1 MKWTARPSTLT
12 HRTSIPGKRTARN
25 FCGYGSCLHGKQS
38 WTLGDWL
45 LFFSQK
51 SKPRADSLPLR
62 RWVSELP
69 ANFKSSNLE
78 IVDSLRHPLIDELRK
93 ASTDQIMMALEE
105 IGAIAAGKSAPLL
118 GSHEKFREL
127 FKNAVVETQQGVSVG
142 MDMVVAVG
150 RKPIK

>member
-1 MKWTARPSTLT
+1 M
-12 HRTSIPGKRTARN
+12 I
-25 FCGYGSCLHGKQS
+25 GY
-38 WTLGDWL
+38 
-45 LFFSQK
+45 FFLSPK

-78 IVDSLRHPLIDELRK
+78 IVDSFRHPLIDELRK
-93 ASTDQIMMALEE
+93 ASTDQLMMALEE

-118 GSHEKFREL
+118 GSHEEFREL